1 MNRSEG
7 ALEPT
12 RTSECLN
19 SVEPTRTSE
28 RLNQRKARLEPF
40 EQLNPIM
47 AQKILN
53 VVLCGTGTVGG
64 ALLQQ
69 MAAQQQ
75 LLLSERNLNLR
86 IVGVVDIFNIMTDK
100 QGLDLSCFSME
111 QFREEFAKSPKSSLQ
126 LIHDS
131 VLQLRK
137 EVEGCMVFVD
147 CTASYD
153 IATLYQDFL
162 DAKVSVA
169 CANKVAASG
178 DINAYRRLKQT
189 AIKNDVK
196 YNFETNVGAGL
207 PVIHTIDDLVKS
219 GDRITKIEAVLS
231 GTLNFIFNTISRD
244 VTFSEAVKKAKEERF
259 SEPDPRID
267 LSGIDVIRKLVILA
281 RESGYEVS
289 QDDVEKHLF
298 VPQEYFEGTLDDFW
312 HNLPKL
318 DPYFEA
324 LRKEVADAN
333 QCLRFIAKLEVNA
346 SLVQDELRSGSK
358 VQDAS
363 LVQGVPVPVNVPV
376 PVKCSVS
383 LEKEGLDTPF
393 AKLEGSNNI
402 VILHT
407 ERYTPHPLMIQGYG
421 AGAGVTAAGVFA
433 DILDIVNV

>member
-1 MNRSEG
+1 
-7 ALEPT
+7 
-12 RTSECLN
+12 
-19 SVEPTRTSE
+19 
-28 RLNQRKARLEPF
+28 
-40 EQLNPIM
+40 M

-75 LLLSERNLNLR
+75 LLLSERNLDLR

-100 QGLDLSCFSME
+100 QGLNLSSFSME

-189 AIKNDVK
+189 AVKNDVK

-324 LRKEVADAN
+324 LRKEVAEAGE
-333 QCLRFIAKLEVNA
+333 CLRFIAKLEVNA
-346 SLVQDELRSGSK
+346 SLVQDDSYRSTAGAYRSAAYRSEPSSRI
-358 VQDAS
+358 VN
-363 LVQGVPVPVNVPV
+363 VNVPV

-383 LEKEGLDTPF
+383 LEKVGLDTPF

-407 ERYTPHPLMIQGYG
+407 ERYNPHPLMIQGYG

>member
-1 MNRSEG
+1 
-7 ALEPT
+7 
-12 RTSECLN
+12 
-19 SVEPTRTSE
+19 
-28 RLNQRKARLEPF
+28 
-40 EQLNPIM
+40 M

-126 LIHDS
+126 LIHDG

-189 AIKNDVK
+189 AVRNDVK

-324 LRKEVADAN
+324 LRKEVAEAGE
-333 QCLRFIAKLEVNA
+333 CLRFIAKLEVNGNP
-346 SLVQDELRSGSK
+346 LNRSEGALEPTRTSERLN
-358 VQDAS
+358 S
-363 LVQGVPVPVNVPV
+363 
-376 PVKCSVS
+376 VKCSVS
-383 LEKEGLDTPF
+383 LEKVGLDTPF

-407 ERYTPHPLMIQGYG
+407 ERYNPHPLMIQGYG

>member
-7 ALEPT
+7 AL
-12 RTSECLN
+12 
-19 SVEPTRTSE
+19 EPTRTSE

-40 EQLNPIM
+40 EQLNLIM

-137 EVEGCMVFVD
+137 EVEGDMVFVD

-189 AIKNDVK
+189 AVRNDVK

-333 QCLRFIAKLEVNA
+333 QCLRFIAKLEVNGNGNP
-346 SLVQDELRSGSK
+346 LNRSEGALEPLEPARTSER
-358 VQDAS
+358 
-363 LVQGVPVPVNVPV
+363 LN

-383 LEKEGLDTPF
+383 LEKVGLDTPF

-407 ERYTPHPLMIQGYG
+407 ERYNPHPLMIQGYG

>member
-1 MNRSEG
+1 
-7 ALEPT
+7 
-12 RTSECLN
+12 
-19 SVEPTRTSE
+19 
-28 RLNQRKARLEPF
+28 
-40 EQLNPIM
+40 M

-100 QGLDLSCFSME
+100 QGLNLNSFSME

-346 SLVQDELRSGSK
+346 SLVQEDSYRSTAGAYRSAAYRSEPSSRI
-358 VQDAS
+358 VN
-363 LVQGVPVPVNVPV
+363 VNVPV

-383 LEKEGLDTPF
+383 LEKVGLDTPF

-407 ERYTPHPLMIQGYG
+407 ERYNPHPLMIQGYG